1 VSAATGPHGRQ
12 RLRHPHRLPDAGLAS
27 RTVTVGGSTSDRFRD
42 PFELASE
49 AASTVSGWAGSPS
62 HDIAIVLGSGWQA
75 VADGLGAADA
85 ERPTTDLPGFAAPT
99 VAGHHGQLRSL
110 TVEGHRVLLLIG
122 RTHLYEGRSPAE
134 VVHPVRTA
142 VIAGASVVIL
152 TNAAGGLDPAMRPG
166 QAVLIRDHLNLT
178 GASPLSGP
186 SPPASYPGRFADL
199 TNLYPARLRTL
210 AKEADPT
217 LTEGVYAALRGPHYE
232 TPSEVAMLRKAGAD
246 LVGMSTALEAIA
258 AHHLGASVLG
268 ISLVTN
274 LAAGVSPTPL
284 DHTEVLAAGAA
295 AAPFL
300 AELLSAVLSRL

>member
-1 VSAATGPHGRQ
+1 MTAAG
-12 RLRHPHRLPDAGLAS
+12 A
-27 RTVTVGGSTSDRFRD
+27 TSN
-42 PFELASE
+42 PYELAAE
-49 AASTVSGWAGSPS
+49 AAAEVTRWAGAAP
-62 HDIAIVLGSGWQA
+62 HDVAIVLGSGWQG
-75 VADGLGAADA
+75 VADGLGTAEA
-85 ERPTTDLPGFAAPT
+85 ERATADLPGFAAPT

-110 TVEGHRVLLLIG
+110 RAGRHRVLLLIG

-142 VIAGASVVIL
+142 VIAGARVVIL

-186 SPPASYPGRFADL
+186 APPAGYPGRFVDL
-199 TNLYPARLRTL
+199 TDLYPANLRAL
-210 AKEADPT
+210 ARQVDPT
-217 LTEGVYAALRGPHYE
+217 LTEGVYAALGGPHYE
-232 TPSEVAMLRKAGAD
+232 TPAEVAMLRSTGAD

-284 DHTEVLAAGAA
+284 DHEEVLAAGAA
-295 AAPFL
+295 AAPYLVELL
-300 AELLSAVLSRL
+300 AGLLSAL

>member
-1 VSAATGPHGRQ
+1 MTVAGATSNPY
-12 RLRHPHRLPDAGLAS
+12 
-27 RTVTVGGSTSDRFRD
+27 
-42 PFELASE
+42 ELAAE
-49 AASTVSGWAGSPS
+49 AAAEVTRWAGAAP
-62 HDIAIVLGSGWQA
+62 HDVAIVLGSGWQG
-75 VADGLGAADA
+75 VADGLGTAEA
-85 ERPTTDLPGFAAPT
+85 ERATADLPGFAAPT

-110 TVEGHRVLLLIG
+110 RAGRHRVLLLIG

-142 VIAGASVVIL
+142 VIAGVRVVIL

-186 SPPASYPGRFADL
+186 APPAGYPGRFVDL
-199 TNLYPARLRTL
+199 TELYPANLRAL
-210 AKEADPT
+210 ARQVDPA
-217 LTEGVYAALRGPHYE
+217 LTEGVYAALGGPHYE
-232 TPSEVAMLRKAGAD
+232 TPAEVAMLRRTGAD

-258 AHHLGASVLG
+258 AHHLGAPVLG

-284 DHTEVLAAGAA
+284 DHEEVLAAGAA
-295 AAPFL
+295 AAPYLVELL
-300 AELLSAVLSRL
+300 AGLLSAL